1 MKILIFLKKWP
12 GGVGVIIKSIKEEL
26 EKRGHKVICISR
38 EEDLKLFSSIKNLF
52 WLRKKY
58 TELIKKENPDII
70 YTQDWSMAFPLLF
83 PFRIFKKKHFC
94 CFHGIQPG
102 KGSVIQKIIGNLIGR
117 KLIVVGDSLK
127 KKFPKSVLIY
137 NGIDLEKFKPNK
149 KIKKIK
155 NSVGFVNWKTK
166 EYHYKEIKKAAKSVS
181 KKLFVAEKIPY
192 KQMPKF
198 YQKLECFISLPPKC
212 TGFNMSWIE
221 AMACGVPKIIGNNAG
236 IGSKLNINKVENFTS
251 IIDAIKNC
259 ENKKFD
265 LNKIKEMFI
274 TSGSVNKMLKIWEKC
289 F

>member
-181 KKLFVAEKIPY
+181 KKLIVAENIPY

>member
-1 MKILIFLKKWP
+1 MKILIFLKKWK
-12 GGVGVIIKSIKEEL
+12 GGMGVVVKSVKKEL
-26 EKRGHKVICISR
+26 EKRGHKVMCISR

-70 YTQDWSMAFPLLF
+70 YTQDWSMALPLIFPY
-83 PFRIFKKKHFC
+83 KKYNNKHFC
-94 CFHGIQPG
+94 CFQGIQPG
-102 KGSVIQKIIGNLIGR
+102 KGAVIQKIIGYLMGR
-117 KLIVVGDSLK
+117 KLIVVGNSLK
-127 KKFPKSVLIY
+127 KKFPKSILIY
-137 NGIDLEKFKPNK
+137 NGIDFEEFEPNK

-155 NSVGFVNWKTK
+155 NSVGFVNWKTNDYNYEK
-166 EYHYKEIKKAAKSVS
+166 IKKAVKDAN
-181 KKLFVAEKIPY
+181 KKLFVAENIPY

>member
-181 KKLFVAEKIPY
+181 KKLIVAENIPY

-198 YQKLECFISLPPKC
+198 YQKLEYFISLPPKC

>member
-181 KKLFVAEKIPY
+181 KKLIVAENIPY

-198 YQKLECFISLPPKC
+198 YQKLEYFISLPPK
-212 TGFNMSWIE
+212 MYWI
-221 AMACGVPKIIGNNAG
+221 
-236 IGSKLNINKVENFTS
+236 
-251 IIDAIKNC
+251 
-259 ENKKFD
+259 
-265 LNKIKEMFI
+265 
-274 TSGSVNKMLKIWEKC
+274 
-289 F
+289 

>member
-1 MKILIFLKKWP
+1 MKILIFLKKWK
-12 GGVGVIIKSIKEEL
+12 GGVGVVVKSVKKEL
-26 EKRGHKVICISR
+26 EKRGHKVMCISR

-70 YTQDWSMAFPLLF
+70 YTQDWSMALPLIFPY
-83 PFRIFKKKHFC
+83 KKYNNKHFC
-94 CFHGIQPG
+94 CFQGIQPG
-102 KGSVIQKIIGNLIGR
+102 KGAVIQKIIGYLMGR
-117 KLIVVGDSLK
+117 KLIVVGNSLK
-127 KKFPKSVLIY
+127 KKFPKSILIY
-137 NGIDLEKFKPNK
+137 NGIDFEEFEPNK

-155 NSVGFVNWKTK
+155 NSVGFVNWKTNDYNYEK
-166 EYHYKEIKKAAKSVS
+166 IKKAVKDAN
-181 KKLFVAEKIPY
+181 KKLFVAENIPY

-198 YQKLECFISLPPKC
+198 YQKLEYFISLPPKC